1 MDFEWQYRIDNM
13 YFNEHI
19 KIKMICVIKGGQM
32 MDSTLPLAW

>member
-1 MDFEWQYRIDNM
+1 MCTLMI
-13 YFNEHI
+13 HI